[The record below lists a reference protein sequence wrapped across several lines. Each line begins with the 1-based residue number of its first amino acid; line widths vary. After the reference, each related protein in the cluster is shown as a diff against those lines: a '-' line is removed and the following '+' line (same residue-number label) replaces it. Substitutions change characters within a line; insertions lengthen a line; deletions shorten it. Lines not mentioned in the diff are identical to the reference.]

1 MKTLST
7 KLAWTAVA
15 LLFPLTGLPGQDV
28 DEKRDMAADGH
39 VLVENLAGSVEVNVW
54 DKAAIEIKG
63 TLGDDVETIDISE
76 TANGIQVRVR
86 NKPDSRSIDD
96 TDLYLRIPH
105 GASIE
110 VETVSADIDV
120 NGMEGESVVLNTVSG
135 DVEANASPQR
145 LEIQSVS
152 GDVEFEGAVSRS
164 SIETVSG
171 EISLRGVGGEIVVS
185 TVSGDVSLIAKEVER
200 GRFESVS
207 GDLKLDLAVIDGG
220 RVASDSMSGDLIL
233 RLPATQEAEF
243 AAQTFSGD
251 IRSDFGEAVS
261 VSKGPGSM
269 LEYQEGRNGASIRM
283 ESFSGDIDIRR
294 Q

>member
-1 MKTLST
+1 MKIFTT
-7 KLAWTAVA
+7 RLAWTAVA
-15 LLFPLTGLPGQDV
+15 LLFPLTGLPGQNV

-39 VLVENLAGSVEVNVW
+39 VLVENLAGSVEVTVW
-54 DKAAIEIKG
+54 EQAGIEIKG
-63 TLGDDVETIDISE
+63 TLGNDVETIDISA

-86 NKPDSRSIDD
+86 NKPDSNTIDG
-96 TDLYLRIPH
+96 TDLHLRIPP

-152 GDVEFEGAVSRS
+152 GDVEFGGAVSRS

-171 EISLRGVGGEIVVS
+171 EISLGGVSGEITVS

-207 GDLKLDLAVIDGG
+207 GDLKLDLAVSDGG

-251 IRSDFGEAVS
+251 IRSDFGEAAS

-269 LEYQEGRNGASIRM
+269 LEYQAGRNGASIRM
-283 ESFSGDIDIRR
+283 ESFSGDIHIRR